1 MFDMA
6 FANGIFKIQK
16 LKSSLQ
22 ACFSLTL
29 LAPWGWGRGGGEYNV
44 PQGYI
49 FVKNPWTAND
59 FKLKFCD
66 F

>member
-1 MFDMA
+1 MFNIA
-6 FANGIFKIQK
+6 FANGIFKIGK

-29 LAPWGWGRGGGEYNV
+29 LAPGVGVYNV
-44 PQGYI
+44 PQRYI
-49 FVKNPWTAND
+49 FVENTWKAND
-59 FKLKFCD
+59 FKLTFCD